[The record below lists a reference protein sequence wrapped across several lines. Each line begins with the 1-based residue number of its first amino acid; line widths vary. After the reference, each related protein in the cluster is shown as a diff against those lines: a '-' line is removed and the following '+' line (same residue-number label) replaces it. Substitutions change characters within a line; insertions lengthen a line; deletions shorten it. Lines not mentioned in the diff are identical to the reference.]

1 MENKQVVKAKAKVKA
16 QNTQYMEIDK
26 WLDKQVE
33 AQVQSV
39 YMERVR
45 LRGRGLN
52 SLTVALKPRLKRGL
66 HVDAVKDRPVMLI
79 VMKPFHVYAH
89 LETSL

>member
-1 MENKQVVKAKAKVKA
+1 
-16 QNTQYMEIDK
+16 
-26 WLDKQVE
+26 
-33 AQVQSV
+33 
-39 YMERVR
+39 MERVR